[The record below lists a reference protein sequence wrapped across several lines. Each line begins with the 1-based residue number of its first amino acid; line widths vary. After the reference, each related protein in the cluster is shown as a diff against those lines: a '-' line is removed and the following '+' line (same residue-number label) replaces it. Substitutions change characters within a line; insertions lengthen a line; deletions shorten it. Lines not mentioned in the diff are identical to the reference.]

1 MRIQILLNAA
11 ASQVLGFLSRNE
23 NYNTIDAE
31 NIFKIEVQ
39 VLTEEYVCL
48 RFILEFIGSVLS
60 PTLTASKLYGRRCG
74 VKGVLPYKVYHK
86 LFML

>member
-11 ASQVLGFLSRNE
+11 ASQVLGFLSRTE
-23 NYNTIDAE
+23 NYKTIDAE

-48 RFILEFIGSVLS
+48 RFILEFIGS
-60 PTLTASKLYGRRCG
+60 TLTASNLYGRPCG
-74 VKGVLPYKVYHK
+74 VKGVLPYVVYAIVYS
-86 LFML
+86 